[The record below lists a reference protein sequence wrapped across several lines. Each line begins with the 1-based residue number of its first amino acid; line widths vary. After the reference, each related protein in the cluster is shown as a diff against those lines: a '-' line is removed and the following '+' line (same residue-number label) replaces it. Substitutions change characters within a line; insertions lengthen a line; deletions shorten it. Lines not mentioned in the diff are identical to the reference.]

1 MKKTKNETQTETKNE
16 NKNETALEMAKRLEK
31 EVEAYKKEIEKLKT
45 AEELDEKEKEI
56 LAEMDKYDA
65 YLKERKYALPATCVY
80 EGHTYSRSEI
90 AKRIVRFI
98 SKIEQTWQYVLGLY
112 ELCKLWL
119 DPAIS
124 EINYGAL
131 DSTLRLLD
139 QVKFKGM
146 LEWKDILAVNEFM
159 KPLHED
165 YSKDVTM
172 QIALSQKHNEIL
184 KRRDLIQPVSGPAKD
199 KE

>member
-1 MKKTKNETQTETKNE
+1 MKKTKNEAET
-16 NKNETALEMAKRLEK
+16 KNETALEMAKRLEK
-31 EVEAYKKEIEKLKT
+31 EVEEYKEEISKIKT
-45 AEELDEKEKEI
+45 DEELDKKEKEI

-65 YLKERKYALPATCVY
+65 YLKERKYVLPTTCVY
-80 EGHTYSRSEI
+80 EGHTYGRNEI

-119 DPAIS
+119 DPATK

-165 YSKDVTM
+165 YTKDVTF

-184 KRRDLIQPVSGPAKD
+184 KRRDLIKPVSVISDTSGTEQA
-199 KE
+199 